1 MTIVH
6 EEKHNLC
13 LPKPNSSHCTI
24 IVTPSWAAEPKIKAI
39 LCTSFNSTKVSNA
52 YHSKKNQTLHEDKH
66 NWCLPKHSHDTLLS
80 HRAQNLWQS
89 KVIIMFNINDANQTY
104 AIMKSTYPLSSKA
117 TWSPLDKKRWLES
130 TNSRQYDTIHH
141 HTTFLSMIP
150 RQKVKCPRQWRDSIL
165 CSLQNP
171 EHYSSV
177 TITVTF
183 CEQKQSKDIYI
194 YIYIYHSKENKTEE
208 SYLSTFH
215 MMCKWQVTKM
225 NILVW
230 HFSMSATLHQT
241 LRFWPGFTNH
251 HMSTSHCPSQNV
263 IQ

>member
-52 YHSKKNQTLHEDKH
+52 YHSKKKIKLYTKTSTIDAYLNIPMIPYWAIGPKFMTVKSHYNVQHK
-66 NWCLPKHSHDTLLS
+66 WCKSNLRNNEVNLPPVLKSYMVSIRQEALTG
-80 HRAQNLWQS
+80 
-89 KVIIMFNINDANQTY
+89 INKFPTIWY
-104 AIMKSTYPLSSKA
+104 HTSS
-117 TWSPLDKKRWLES
+117 
-130 TNSRQYDTIHH
+130 
-141 HTTFLSMIP
+141 TTFLSMIP

-194 YIYIYHSKENKTEE
+194 YIYIYISLKRKQNRRILPFYISHDV
-208 SYLSTFH
+208 
-215 MMCKWQVTKM
+215 QVTKM

>member
-1 MTIVH
+1 
-6 EEKHNLC
+6 
-13 LPKPNSSHCTI
+13 
-24 IVTPSWAAEPKIKAI
+24 
-39 LCTSFNSTKVSNA
+39 
-52 YHSKKNQTLHEDKH
+52 
-66 NWCLPKHSHDTLLS
+66 
-80 HRAQNLWQS
+80 
-89 KVIIMFNINDANQTY
+89 MFNINDANQTY

-117 TWSPLDKKRWLES
+117 TWSPLDKKHWLES

-194 YIYIYHSKENKTEE
+194 YIYIYIYISLKRKQNRRILPFYISHDV
-208 SYLSTFH
+208 
-215 MMCKWQVTKM
+215 QVTKM

>member
-1 MTIVH
+1 
-6 EEKHNLC
+6 
-13 LPKPNSSHCTI
+13 
-24 IVTPSWAAEPKIKAI
+24 
-39 LCTSFNSTKVSNA
+39 
-52 YHSKKNQTLHEDKH
+52 
-66 NWCLPKHSHDTLLS
+66 
-80 HRAQNLWQS
+80 
-89 KVIIMFNINDANQTY
+89 MFNINDANQTY

-215 MMCKWQVTKM
+215 KMCKWPKWTS
-225 NILVW
+225 LVGI
-230 HFSMSATLHQT
+230 SQCL
-241 LRFWPGFTNH
+241 P
-251 HMSTSHCPSQNV
+251 HCTRH
-263 IQ
+263 